1 MNELVTR
8 TKNVFQSPRFKV
20 GATTMVMTAL
30 SAFPAFATETGTTS
44 ISGLLSTFT
53 TIAAWLW
60 SEIGLLLT
68 FIMGQPILLLSM
80 SIFFIGVIVAF
91 FIRVFH
97 SV

>member
-1 MNELVTR
+1 MKHLLTR
-8 TKNVFQSPRFKV
+8 IRKDRKTKVFAASM
-20 GATTMVMTAL
+20 AMTAL
-30 SAFPAFATETGTTS
+30 SAFPALAAEGDTTS

-53 TIAAWLW
+53 TIASWLW

>member
-1 MNELVTR
+1 MKHLLTRIRNTFESRR
-8 TKNVFQSPRFKV
+8 TKVLSLS
-20 GATTMVMTAL
+20 MAL
-30 SAFPAFATETGTTS
+30 SVLFAFPALAAEGDTTS

>member
-1 MNELVTR
+1 MKHLLTR
-8 TKNVFQSPRFKV
+8 IRKDKKTKVFAASM
-20 GATTMVMTAL
+20 AMTAL
-30 SAFPAFATETGTTS
+30 SAFPALAESTNDTTS

-53 TIAAWLW
+53 AIAAWLW

>member
-1 MNELVTR
+1 MKHLLTRICSTCESRR
-8 TKNVFQSPRFKV
+8 TKVLFLS
-20 GATTMVMTAL
+20 MAL
-30 SAFPAFATETGTTS
+30 SALFAFPALAADTGTTS